1 MTSKLIKHLAVL
13 TGLFA
18 LLVSHAVM
26 AANLTVYTAAE
37 AKDIVRYAKAF
48 NEDHPDIKIKWVR
61 DSADAITTRL
71 LAEKDNPK
79 ADVVWGLSANS
90 LLLLKSEG
98 MLEPYKPQG
107 IAALDRNFVD
117 KGPASSWVG
126 MGAKVASICYNKVK
140 AARHN
145 LTPPKSWQDLL
156 DPMYQGHIVMPDP
169 NSSGTGLFNVSGW
182 LQMYGKKG
190 GWEFMDGLH
199 NNIARYTKSGSEPC
213 KLVATGKIPIG
224 ISYALHA
231 AKSKAKGAPIDIIV
245 PREGVGWDME
255 ATAIISGTNN
265 LKAAQTLV
273 DWSITREASQMYSA
287 IYAVVAYPGVAK
299 QVKHFPTNLL
309 EKMVDNDF
317 QFAAHNRKRI
327 VTEWHK
333 RYDSKSDLK

>member
-1 MTSKLIKHLAVL
+1 MTTKQIKHLAALIGAFVL
-13 TGLFA
+13 MM
-18 LLVSHAVM
+18 SHTAI

-37 AKDIVRYAKAF
+37 AKDIAKYVKAF
-48 NEDHPDIKIKWVR
+48 NKHHPDIKIKWVR

-71 LAEKDNPK
+71 LSEKNNPK

-107 IAALDRNFVD
+107 IAALDRNFID
-117 KGPASSWVG
+117 KGPAPSWVG
-126 MGAKVASICYNKVK
+126 MGARVASICYNTVE
-140 AARHN
+140 AAKYN

-156 DPMYQGHIVMPDP
+156 DPMYLGHIIMPDP
-169 NSSGTGLFNVSGW
+169 NSSAGLFNVSGW
-182 LQMYGKKG
+182 LQMYGKKKA
-190 GWEFMDGLH
+190 WEFMDALH
-199 NNIARYTKSGSEPC
+199 DNIARYTKSSSEPC
-213 KLVATGKIPIG
+213 KLVAAGKIPIG

-231 AKSKAKGAPIDIIV
+231 AKSRAKGAPIDIIV

-255 ATAIISGTNN
+255 ATAIITGTDN

-273 DWSITREASQMYSA
+273 DWSITRKANQMYSA

-317 QFAAHNRKRI
+317 QFAANNRKRI